1 MAARLNRLL
10 YLILPGLLLV
20 SALAL
25 APRPLAGQFPPDQ
38 NWRTLESEHFRV
50 HFAAGLE
57 SLAHRTALRAERA
70 RDLLTERF
78 LVAPQGK
85 VDVVLTDHTDISN
98 GFASPFP
105 RNRVVIHARPPMEGP
120 GLNWFDEW
128 VELVVTHELVHI
140 HHLDYAGTPGRIIRR
155 LLGRVPLPWPA
166 FPGWTTPDWIT
177 EGVATWYESALT
189 GAGRG
194 KGSWHETVIRVAAL
208 EGGLEAIH
216 QTSGLSPIW
225 PGGAR
230 PYIYGSQFMDWLQSR
245 HGEEALASFFREVAE
260 SWIPY
265 RLNRAAERAF
275 GTSLSRE
282 WELWTQAEVR
292 DAQEIAAALPPRPP
306 SAPTAELLTQGAR
319 EVRSL
324 RILPDGSLAYL
335 GADGRSDGAIHW
347 LQPGRAEGVGA
358 GGRRERVQGQVGIS
372 PLPQGGLLVAQYDFQ
387 DPWRLESDLYRLE
400 GDNQWTRITRGA
412 RLTHPDVHP
421 SGAFAV
427 AVQEGEGMNV
437 PVAVDL
443 QTGRVI
449 PLTSQ
454 DPDLLW
460 AYPRWSPDGRWLA
473 VIRRRPGAWTEL
485 VLLDG
490 QLVASRAREGR
501 TGHAVGGRRSDS
513 LPAHAVV
520 VADRGMHTTPAWSPD
535 GRWLLWSSDRSGI
548 SNLLAAEV
556 FPSGQTGPLRQ
567 ITSTTGAALDPA
579 VDGQQEWIYY
589 AHYTAEGWEVARLP
603 FRPGNWTETH
613 APAQWAVASPGPASG
628 LDPQLLQG
636 GPVADYSPWRT
647 LLPTW
652 WEPLLEEEDRVAS
665 FRAVG
670 PGAGAA
676 VQGEDVVG
684 RHGYRVE
691 ALYRPRGGRGEWGGS
706 YTYSGWGVPQL
717 LLGARQSHSA
727 AGLVVPRDAGGLPG
741 ADTLPVA
748 RREIRAEGGIRIP
761 RVTFRRVSSA
771 TFLMGALEREF
782 QVVEAETGKVS
793 RRFALER
800 PRARFLEGR
809 VGLSTNTARTFP
821 FSISP
826 EDGTALSLQGRVR
839 RQRGLTGPESG
850 VPGRDGSY
858 GEVTGQLRMYRN
870 MGGGGYARRVLA
882 LRLLGGT
889 ATGPGANGFHFALG
903 GAAGGGALP
912 GSFLSPGARSI
923 SFPLRGYSEGVSR
936 GRHVLSA
943 SVELRLPVSL
953 LHRGAGLLPL
963 YGGSLSGSLWWDG
976 GSAWGGTNGTPRRWV
991 HSAGGEVLAE
1001 GLAFFALP
1009 ITLRAGVAV
1018 PLEEGR
1024 SPSAYL
1030 RFGRSF

>member
-1 MAARLNRLL
+1 MAARLTRLL

-20 SALAL
+20 SATAV
-25 APRPLAGQFPPDQ
+25 APRALAGQFPPDQ
-38 NWRTLESEHFRV
+38 SWLTLESEHFRV
-50 HFAAGLE
+50 HFPKELE

-70 RDLLTERF
+70 RELLAKRF
-78 LVAPQGK
+78 LDAPGGK
-85 VDVVLTDHTDISN
+85 VDVVLTDHTDVSN
-98 GFASPFP
+98 GFASTFP
-105 RNRVVIHARPPMEGP
+105 RNRMVIYARPPMEGP

-140 HHLDYAGTPGRIIRR
+140 HHLDYPGAPGRITRGIFGR
-155 LLGRVPLPWPA
+155 LPLPWPT

-189 GAGRG
+189 TAGRG
-194 KGSWHETVIRVAAL
+194 EGSWHETVIRVAAL
-208 EGGLEAIH
+208 EDGLETIH
-216 QTSGLSPIW
+216 QTSGRSPLW

-245 HGEEALASFFREVAE
+245 HGEEALGFFFREVAE

-265 RLNRAAERAF
+265 RLNRAAEQAF
-275 GTSLSRE
+275 GSSLSEE

-292 DAQEIAAALPPRPP
+292 EAQEVAAALPPPP
-306 SAPTAELLTQGAR
+306 AGEPVLLTQGAR

-324 RILPDGSLAYL
+324 RLLSDGSVAYL

-347 LQPGRAEGVGA
+347 LQPDGMGGAEA
-358 GGRRERVQGQVGIS
+358 FRHEERVQGLVGIS

-400 GDNQWTRITRGA
+400 GASGWTRITRGA

-421 SGAFAV
+421 SGALAV
-427 AVQEGEGMNV
+427 AVQEGKGVNAL
-437 PVAVDL
+437 VAVDL
-443 QTGRVI
+443 GSGRVR
-449 PLTSQ
+449 PLVPQ

-485 VLLDG
+485 VILDG
-490 QLVASRAREGR
+490 RLLTSPDRPV
-501 TGHAVGGRRSDS
+501 SDS

-520 VADRGMHTTPAWSPD
+520 LADRGMHTTPAWSPD

-548 SNLLAAEV
+548 SNLMAAEV

-567 ITSTTGAALDPA
+567 ITSTLGAALDPA
-579 VDGQQEWIYY
+579 VDGEQEWLYY

-603 FRPGNWTETH
+603 FRPGVWTEAH
-613 APAQWAVASPGPASG
+613 APAEWAVASSGPASG
-628 LDPQLLQG
+628 VDPQLLRG
-636 GPVADYSPWRT
+636 GSVGSYSPWRT

-652 WEPLLEEEDRVAS
+652 WEPLLEEEDRVAA

-670 PGAGAA
+670 PGMGMA

-691 ALYRPRGGRGEWGGS
+691 ALYRPAGGRGEWGGS
-706 YTYSGWGVPQL
+706 YSFSGWGVPQL

-727 AGLVVPRDAGGLPG
+727 AGFVVPRDAQGLPG

-748 RREIRAEGGIRIP
+748 RREMRGEGGIRVP

-771 TFLMGALEREF
+771 TFLIGMLERDF
-782 QVVEAETGKVS
+782 QVVESATGDVS
-793 RRFALER
+793 TRFGLEH

-809 VGLSTNTARTFP
+809 MGVSTSTARTFP

-826 EDGTALSLQGRVR
+826 EDGTALSLQGRLR
-839 RQRGLTGPESG
+839 RQRGLTDLESG
-850 VPGRDGSY
+850 VPGRDASY
-858 GEVTGQLRMYRN
+858 SEVTGQLRMYRT

-882 LRLLGGT
+882 LRLHGGS
-889 ATGPGANGFHFALG
+889 AAGPGANGFHFALG

-923 SFPLRGYSEGVSR
+923 SFPLRGYPEGESR
-936 GRHVLSA
+936 GRHVVVASA
-943 SVELRLPVSL
+943 ELRLPVSL
-953 LHRGAGLLPL
+953 IHRGAGLLPL
-963 YGGSLSGSLWWDG
+963 YGQGLSGSLWWDG
-976 GSAWGGTNGTPRRWV
+976 GSAWGGTGGTSRRWV
-991 HSAGGEVLAE
+991 SSVGGEVLAE
-1001 GLAFFALP
+1001 GVAFFALP
-1009 ITLRAGVAV
+1009 ITLRAGLAF

-1024 SPSAYL
+1024 TPSAYL